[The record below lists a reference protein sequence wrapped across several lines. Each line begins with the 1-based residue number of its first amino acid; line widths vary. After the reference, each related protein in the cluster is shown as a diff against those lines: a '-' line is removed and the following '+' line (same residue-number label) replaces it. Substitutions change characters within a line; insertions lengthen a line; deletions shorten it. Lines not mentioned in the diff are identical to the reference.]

1 MSAEESEILASEEST
16 VDEEIATDYN
26 NEIISNHNS
35 ENINN
40 FSNSASQTDNF
51 TQITHNENSPN
62 NEPYSQLFEDNPDN
76 PFFKC
81 KIDPLN
87 YDTDEEQNF
96 NELRFF
102 ITWNYEFNYDY
113 FNVTSICCYAEKNEN
128 FFNDLNN
135 LKQIRNTNNNVT
147 GLIKKIENNH
157 FKKDDI
163 VHSYVIVYY
172 DNAKCNIELYGI
184 FNQELDED
192 KLIKNIIDEKVFGKN
207 GKIVPNLF
215 ITSTGGDDF
224 VVIYTK
230 ISLQ

>member
-1 MSAEESEILASEEST
+1 MATEESEILVSEEST
-16 VDEEIATDYN
+16 VDEEMATDYN
-26 NEIISNHNS
+26 NEVQSSPSS

-40 FSNSASQTDNF
+40 FSNSSSQTDNF
-51 TQITHNENSPN
+51 AQVTHSDNSTN

-81 KIDPLN
+81 KISPLN

-102 ITWNYEFNYDY
+102 VTWNYEINYDY
-113 FNVTSICCYAEKNEN
+113 FNINSISCYAEKNES
-128 FFNDLNN
+128 FFLELNN
-135 LKQIRNTNNNVT
+135 LKLIRNTNNNTT
-147 GLIKKIENNH
+147 GIFKKIENKN
-157 FKKDDI
+157 FKKNDI

-172 DNAKCNIELYGI
+172 DNAKCNIEFYGI

-192 KLIKNIIDEKVFGKN
+192 ILIKNIIDEKVYGKN
-207 GKIVPNLF
+207 GKIIPNLYT
-215 ITSTGGDDF
+215 TSTGGNDF

-230 ISLQ
+230 VTLQ